1 MPKLV
6 LDDVV
11 ARKLTQALNAEE
23 DLVLTHQEARH
34 VMQFMVDK
42 PDPNIP
48 PPGMRWTY
56 TSRRVM
62 SEELGP
68 LMNEGWKP
76 FGVDDGR
83 VYLRRLTN

>member
-1 MPKLV
+1 M
-6 LDDVV
+6 LDANV
-11 ARKLTQALNAEE
+11 ADKFIQALNAEE
-23 DLVLTHQEARH
+23 DLVLTHEEARH
-34 VMQFMVDK
+34 VTQFLAGE

-56 TSRRVM
+56 TSRRVV

-68 LMNEGWKP
+68 LMNRGWEP

-83 VYLRRLTN
+83 VYLRKLTD